1 MGIMH
6 DLSVSMKAHLN
17 ESNESDEE
25 NEKTPNTVN
34 EQKALQS
41 EIS

>member
-6 DLSVSMKAHLN
+6 DLSVTMKAHLN

-25 NEKTPNTVN
+25 NEKTPNTVC

-41 EIS
+41 ETS